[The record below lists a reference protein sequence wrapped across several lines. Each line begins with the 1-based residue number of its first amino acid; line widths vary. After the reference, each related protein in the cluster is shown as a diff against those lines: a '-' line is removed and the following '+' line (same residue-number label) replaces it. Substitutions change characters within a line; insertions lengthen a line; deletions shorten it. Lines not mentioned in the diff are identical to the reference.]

1 MLDPQARAFLDQL
14 AAAGRPQLHE
24 LPPEVARAGASE
36 MTAQLGGPPEAVEVV
51 RELAIPG
58 PAGNIPA
65 RLYVPAG
72 AAPRPV
78 LVYYHGGGFVI
89 GSLDGWDPVMRS
101 LANASGCAIVSVDY
115 RLAPEHPFPAA
126 VDDAYAAFE
135 WVAANA
141 AGAFGGDPNRLAV
154 GGDSAGGNLAA
165 VVSLLARDRSG
176 PPIAL
181 QLLVY
186 PATDQDFSRSSHQQF
201 GTDHFLTIDMMRW
214 FSAHYTGGGPT
225 EDWRIHPLKAT
236 SLAGLPPVHVI
247 VAECDPLHDEGV
259 AYAERIRAEGGVATV
274 VDYPGMIHGFFTF
287 PAALTQGRQAIED
300 AGAALRESLG
310 ARCAPSGEPRA
321 GRPL

>member
-24 LPPEVARAGASE
+24 LPPDVARAGASE
-36 MTAQLGGPPEAVEVV
+36 MTAQLGGPPEAVAEI
-51 RELAIPG
+51 RELSIPG
-58 PAGNIPA
+58 PAGTIPA
-65 RLYVPAG
+65 RLYVPEG
-72 AAPRPV
+72 SAPRPV

-101 LANASGCAIVSVDY
+101 LANASGCAVVSVDY

-126 VDDAYAAFE
+126 VDDAYAALE

-141 AGAFGGDPNRLAV
+141 AGTFGGDPKRLAV

-165 VVSLLARDRSG
+165 VVSLLARDQNG
-176 PPIAL
+176 PAIAF

-186 PATDQDFSRSSHQQF
+186 PATDQDFNRSSHQNF
-201 GTDHFLTIDMMRW
+201 GTGHFLTTDMMRW

-225 EDWRIHPLKAT
+225 DDWRIHPLKAE
-236 SLAGLPPVHVI
+236 SLAGLPPAHVI
-247 VAECDPLHDEGV
+247 VAEFDPLHDEGV
-259 AYAERIRAEGGVATV
+259 AYAERLRAEGGVATL

-287 PAALTQGRQAIED
+287 PAVLTQGRQAIED
-300 AGAALRESLG
+300 AGAALREALG
-310 ARCAPSGEPRA
+310 GKRA
-321 GRPL
+321 VPAAAVSTT